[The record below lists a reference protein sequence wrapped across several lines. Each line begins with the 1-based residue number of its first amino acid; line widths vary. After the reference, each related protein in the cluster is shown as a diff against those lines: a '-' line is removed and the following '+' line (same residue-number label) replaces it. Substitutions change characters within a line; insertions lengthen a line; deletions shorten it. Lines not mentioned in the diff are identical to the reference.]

1 MAAPAVQFQNVS
13 KRFQLGDSAESL
25 GGLAAHILRGAWKRK
40 NANFSNDFWA
50 LRDVS
55 FDVAEGEAI
64 GVIGPNGAGKS
75 TVLKLLARILA
86 PDAGRVTVHG
96 RLAALIEIGA
106 GFHGDLTGRENVFLH
121 GSILG
126 MNRAEIR
133 RKFDAIVAFA
143 GLETFIHTPVKR
155 YSSGMYA
162 RLGFSIAAHIDPQ
175 VLLVDEVL
183 SVGDALFRLRC
194 MEKMRE
200 LIRGGT
206 TLVFVTH
213 QLEQMQA
220 ICQRTIVLTGG
231 KIAFDGDPRSA
242 VSHYMNAVAQ
252 AQAARPT
259 DICES
264 SAQGRNVAIGRVRFL
279 DGSGRQVS
287 WTRPND
293 RLRAEVTLKV
303 HQPVRRMVLELNMRS
318 EAQTHVLSLNS
329 GRAGVELSCAAGTH
343 TFLLE
348 LAQLP
353 VCGGQYA
360 WNVRVWDN
368 DRGTTEADTPFQY
381 WLGVDDEG
389 RATGALTVAH
399 EWTHI
404 PEKRPDVHALDP
416 STEAAALAV

>member
-1 MAAPAVQFQNVS
+1 MAAPAVQFQGVS
-13 KRFQLGDSAESL
+13 KRFRLGDSAESL
-25 GGLAAHILRGAWKRK
+25 GGLVTHVLRRAWRKESAAASR
-40 NANFSNDFWA
+40 DFWA
-50 LRDVS
+50 LRNVN
-55 FDVAEGEAI
+55 FEVAQGEAI

-86 PDAGRVTVHG
+86 PDAGEVIVHG

-126 MNRAEIR
+126 MSRVEIR
-133 RKFDAIVAFA
+133 RKFEAIVAFA
-143 GLETFIHTPVKR
+143 GLETFIDTPVKR

-162 RLGFSIAAHIDPQ
+162 RLGFAIAAHVDPH

-220 ICQRTIVLTGG
+220 ICQRALVLADGQ
-231 KIAFDGDPRSA
+231 IAFAGDPRNA
-242 VSHYMNAVAQ
+242 VAHYMNAVAQ
-252 AQAARPT
+252 AQVTRPT
-259 DICES
+259 DICAAGGKGQHAE
-264 SAQGRNVAIGRVRFL
+264 VARVRFL
-279 DGSGRQVS
+279 DAAGEEVT
-287 WTRPND
+287 WTRPGE
-293 RLRAEVTLKV
+293 RLSAEVTLIV
-303 HQPVRRMVLELNMRS
+303 HKPIRRMVLELNMRS
-318 EAQTHVLSLNS
+318 EAQTQLLSVNS
-329 GRAGVELSCAAGTH
+329 GRDGVELCCAAGRH
-343 TFLLE
+343 TIRID
-348 LAQLP
+348 LAELP

-368 DRGTTEADTPFQY
+368 DRATTEVDTPFQY

-389 RATGALTVAH
+389 RSTGTLTVAH
-399 EWTHI
+399 SWRHEAPITI
-404 PEKRPDVHALDP
+404 MESVAQ
-416 STEAAALAV
+416 TEEAAAVAV